1 MTKSNTDS
9 ASTKAPDNTGAQA
22 SSLLRFFADT
32 RGELGKIVWPKR
44 EQLFNES
51 AAVLLMVVV
60 SSTFVY
66 LINQLFGWIALQVF
80 R

>member
-1 MTKSNTDS
+1 MTKSNTDTVS
-9 ASTKAPDNTGAQA
+9 SKTAEGNSSQVAP
-22 SSLLRFFADT
+22 LLRFFGDT
-32 RGELGKIVWPKR
+32 RSELGKIVWPKR